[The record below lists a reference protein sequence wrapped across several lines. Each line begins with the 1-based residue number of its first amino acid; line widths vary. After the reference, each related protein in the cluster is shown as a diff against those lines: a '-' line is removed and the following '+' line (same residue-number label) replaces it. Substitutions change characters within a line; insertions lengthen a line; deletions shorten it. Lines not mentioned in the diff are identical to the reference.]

1 MSLPIVLA
9 LGGLVGFGLSNFFWK
24 VAGINKV
31 YPASFM
37 VVETLVV
44 LIVAVAI
51 HFFQNQS
58 FVLAP
63 RMAGVASMAGL
74 SAGFAI
80 FATMSAFNVGGEA
93 SIVSPITSLGFVV
106 AVLLAYIFL
115 KEPITSTKLIGSG
128 LAIVAIVFLSR

>member
-1 MSLPIVLA
+1 MSLPIILA
-9 LGGLVGFGLSNFFWK
+9 IGGLVGFGFSNFFWK

-44 LIVAVAI
+44 LTVAI
-51 HFFQNQS
+51 TIHILQKQS

-63 RMAGVASMAGL
+63 RMVGLASLAGL

-93 SIVSPITSLGFVV
+93 SIVAPITSQGFVV
-106 AVLLAYIFL
+106 AVLLAYILL
-115 KEPITSTKLIGSG
+115 KEPITSTKVAGSG
-128 LAIVAIVFLSR
+128 LAIIAIILLSR

>member
-1 MSLPIVLA
+1 MSLPIILA
-9 LGGLVGFGLSNFFWK
+9 LGGLIGFGFSNFFWK

-44 LIVAVAI
+44 LIVAITI
-51 HFFQNQS
+51 HFLQNQT
-58 FVLAP
+58 FVLVP
-63 RMAGVASMAGL
+63 RMVGLASLAGL

-80 FATMSAFNVGGEA
+80 FATMSAFLVGGEA

-106 AVLLAYIFL
+106 VVLLAYVLL
-115 KEPITSTKLIGSG
+115 KEPVTPTKFVGSG
-128 LAIVAIVFLSR
+128 LAIVAIILLSR